1 MNKAP
6 QTPRKPDAAANPFY
20 DEEPAAEG
28 WCANTAAMQDIARRS
43 ATLIRALRESI
54 EMSERI
60 AAEHGAENTPALRS
74 AVAWIAGHLHQN
86 GDPAMAELFDNLLQ
100 VTS

>member
-1 MNKAP
+1 M
-6 QTPRKPDAAANPFY
+6 
-20 DEEPAAEG
+20 E
-28 WCANTAAMQDIARRS
+28 DIARRS
-43 ATLIRALRESI
+43 ATLIRAVRESI

-60 AAEHGAENTPALRS
+60 SAEHGAENTPALRS